1 VSVAFAYALWEMT
14 GFNPSSQLM
23 PSLALL
29 PGLPLALWL
38 LVRAIRDH
46 RPPAGDAEFK
56 EPAILFA
63 LIGYAVAIWAIG
75 FSIPTVALLAWMLF
89 ARARM
94 RLVPGLIYGAIVF
107 AVVLLLFDILRG
119 DAPTGV
125 LTGFS

>member
-1 VSVAFAYALWEMT
+1 
-14 GFNPSSQLM
+14 
-23 PSLALL
+23 
-29 PGLPLALWL
+29 
-38 LVRAIRDH
+38 
-46 RPPAGDAEFK
+46 
-56 EPAILFA
+56 
-63 LIGYAVAIWAIG
+63 VAIWAIG